1 MINITTTAVRPIA
14 TTVCTGLALLATC
27 ICPSTAV
34 ADVRSWLQQKH
45 HVSLMKWDTWKGDD
59 TPQFARGVIR
69 TLFEEYEREH
79 GTATIGRA
87 MIGGDR
93 LSNLADGTSTTLT
106 FAFVNAATGEPVDVP
121 ELAGVR
127 YKIQT
132 DPPTEDP
139 FQQVLQ
145 VLGTST
151 DAPSGFAFPYV
162 ISGFEP
168 LIIGIPLDASGDPIV
183 MRGARGVDVSGG
195 VATNIFC
202 PGGFWPAL
210 WAAWPSWLS
219 WLPWPPWPWG
229 MVTSLLLLG
238 VSAALLWRGWVQR
251 RRTRRGT
258 P

>member
-1 MINITTTAVRPIA
+1 MTTAAVRPIA

-27 ICPSTAV
+27 LCPSTAV
-34 ADVRSWLQQKH
+34 ADIRSWLEQKDM
-45 HVSLMKWDTWKGDD
+45 VSLMKWHTWKGDD
-59 TPQFARGVIR
+59 TPELARGVIR
-69 TLFEEYEREH
+69 ISCEEYEREH
-79 GTATIGRA
+79 GTATIGHA

-106 FAFVNAATGEPVDVP
+106 FVFVNAATGEPVDVP

-127 YKIQT
+127 YEIQT
-132 DPPTEDP
+132 DPPTENP
-139 FQQVLQ
+139 YREVFQ

-151 DAPSGFAFPYV
+151 DAASGFAFPYV

-195 VATNIFC
+195 VAINIFC
-202 PGGFWPAL
+202 PDGSAL
-210 WAAWPSWLS
+210 WRALLAAWPSWLS
-219 WLPWPPWPWG
+219 GPWG
-229 MVTSLLLLG
+229 MVTSLLLVG
-238 VSAALLWRGWVQR
+238 VSAALFWRGQVRR
-251 RRTRRGT
+251 RRTRPGT